1 MVNALKPA
9 RLEKVC
15 KLKTKWKLRRL
26 TGKGEIP
33 IFARVHKER
42 MFLAL
47 HLPLCNPAL
56 DGLSRGGTAVW
67 DLEAASSGEDLE
79 PFFGGERQWGI
90 LGSCSTPSEDHRLTC
105 PVLLGGLLSA
115 QSWRVVGKGWFGNV
129 LQDKSSASSSSQL
142 IAWRRSERNQP
153 LQTVRFQVR
162 FHAFPFQ
169 FGHYIR
175 NLL

>member
-9 RLEKVC
+9 RVEKVC

-56 DGLSRGGTAVW
+56 GTEQRRHSCLGLRG
-67 DLEAASSGEDLE
+67 SK
-79 PFFGGERQWGI
+79 FR
-90 LGSCSTPSEDHRLTC
+90 
-105 PVLLGGLLSA
+105 
-115 QSWRVVGKGWFGNV
+115 
-129 LQDKSSASSSSQL
+129 
-142 IAWRRSERNQP
+142 
-153 LQTVRFQVR
+153 
-162 FHAFPFQ
+162 
-169 FGHYIR
+169 
-175 NLL
+175 